1 MTSSCFVMRIT
12 PTRIHALPFTVS
24 GIEQCTRRL
33 LNNVLI
39 YKKEVN
45 VYMAKS
51 TKKAILTK
59 TKNQFT

>member
-12 PTRIHALPFTVS
+12 PTRIRALPFTVS
-24 GIEQCTRRL
+24 GIEQYTRRL

-45 VYMAKS
+45 IYIAK
-51 TKKAILTK
+51 TKK
-59 TKNQFT
+59 QFIFT

>member
-24 GIEQCTRRL
+24 GIEHCTRRL

-39 YKKEVN
+39 YKKYNDEFIINISLVQ
-45 VYMAKS
+45 K
-51 TKKAILTK
+51 
-59 TKNQFT
+59 QFVD